1 LTNYKLDYRTINFT
15 NGKYEFEFKVSFTNL
30 SEYYLNVEFLRFN
43 YYIDGIQQFPLQV
56 KLIKPVQNEPNYTAT
71 FNISLDNISRGKTLT
86 YEITP
91 IFSFSETNFILN
103 SNFNKFINNLPVE

>member
-1 LTNYKLDYRTINFT
+1 MYKIFLNHRLLYS
-15 NGKYEFEFKVSFTNL
+15 KFKI
-30 SEYYLNVEFLRFN
+30 LRFN
-43 YYIDGIQQFPLQV
+43 YYINGIQQFPLQV

-91 IFSFSETNFILN
+91 IFSFSETNFVLN
-103 SNFNKFINNLPVE
+103 SNFNKFINNSPVE